1 MTVLSASQF
10 LLALLELVVPA
21 AILLLGFWMILD
33 VLRRRDVPALR
44 KVLWVVFVL
53 VIPYLGIPAYLGVHA
68 FSRTDLSRAKQWTW
82 LIAMLLV
89 FVVFAS
95 AYVIINRKLLA
106 ERRSGHADGGSAE
119 LSGQAAG

>member
-1 MTVLSASQF
+1 MTVLSVSQL

-21 AILLLGFWMILD
+21 AILLLAIWMIVD
-33 VLRRRDVPALR
+33 VLRRRDVAPIK
-44 KVLWVVFVL
+44 KVLWILLVL

-82 LIAMLLV
+82 LIAMLLM

-95 AYVIINRKLLA
+95 AYVIINRRLLA
-106 ERRSGHADGGSAE
+106 QRRSG
-119 LSGQAAG
+119 QAVTG